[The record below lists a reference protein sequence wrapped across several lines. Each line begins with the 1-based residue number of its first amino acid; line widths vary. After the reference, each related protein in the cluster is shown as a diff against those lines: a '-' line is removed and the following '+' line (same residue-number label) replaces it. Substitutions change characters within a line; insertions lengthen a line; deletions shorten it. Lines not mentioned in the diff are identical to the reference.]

1 MSYAGTTSVSP
12 ERSQAEIQQTLRKYG
27 ASRFGVMEDE
37 NGAHVLFAFANLNIQ
52 MSVPLP
58 NRTDDEFTKT
68 PTGKPRSIDQQ
79 RYTYDQK
86 VKAQWRALMLAIKS
100 KLVSIRNRCQHGRER
115 VHGVGGDAGRENPCR
130 LRAAAPGRFEGGQG
144 AKGAISGTETVMT
157 RTEHIERHKALH
169 KSLDEL
175 LADYIGHTGRMP
187 SSATLMEFLTWSY
200 SQTIDPAEPMPSN
213 EPQPPHV

>member
-1 MSYAGTTSVSP
+1 MCVLHDNMSYAATTHVST

-79 RYTYDQK
+79 RDAYDQK

-100 KLVSIRNRCQHGRER
+100 KLVSIKT
-115 VHGVGGDAGRENPCR
+115 GVSTVEKEFMAWVVMSDGKTLGDYVMPHLENLKAGK
-130 LRAAAPGRFEGGQG
+130 APGG
-144 AKGAISGTETVMT
+144 AFL
-157 RTEHIERHKALH
+157 ALT
-169 KSLDEL
+169 K
-175 LADYIGHTGRMP
+175 
-187 SSATLMEFLTWSY
+187 
-200 SQTIDPAEPMPSN
+200 
-213 EPQPPHV
+213 